1 MKSSHG
7 LIMDGFMK
15 GGATSDAP
23 QSKIP
28 KITEAS
34 NLLIPKAASDR
45 LRTAAQGVHN
55 RAQRSQT
62 LMRAAVKKPAEVA
75 KTANSNFKKVPDFKP
90 RASLIDNSRL
100 NRVQSIDRNQKVRR
114 FGHGISAGMATSV
127 QQKPEQ
133 KAEVGEIVSKQSSN
147 MPAVKTPKSS
157 STSLIHKPLP
167 SMVTSA
173 SHQQLERMLD
183 EALTRADAHKKHRR
197 GQLPNQSLM
206 QKALAAP
213 KWLSIGVSVV
223 IASLIAGYIAMNKV
237 PQVAV
242 RIAAAKAHISAE
254 VPGYTP
260 AGFSFTNPVSYSD
273 GKVSLKFKANDS
285 SNREFTISQASSKM
299 SSKSL
304 QDKVVPDNIQV
315 QTSVVN
321 GTTVYIYGE
330 SNDAA
335 WVNNG
340 MQYTIKDAASLNS
353 DQILKIAN
361 SL

>member
-1 MKSSHG
+1 
-7 LIMDGFMK
+7 MDGFMK
-15 GGATSDAP
+15 GGASPGAS

-34 NLLIPKAASDR
+34 NLLMPKAASDKI
-45 LRTAAQGVHN
+45 RTAAQGVHN

-62 LMRAAVKKPAEVA
+62 LMRTAVKKPVA
-75 KTANSNFKKVPDFKP
+75 AAKSANSSIKVPDFKP
-90 RASLIDNSRL
+90 RATNIDASRF
-100 NRVQSIDRNQKVRR
+100 NRAQSIDKNQKVRR
-114 FGHGISAGMATSV
+114 FGHGVSAAQTQPA
-127 QQKPEQ
+127 QQKPVQ
-133 KAEVGEIVSKQSSN
+133 KAAVGEVIARQAPTQPVAK
-147 MPAVKTPKSS
+147 APKSS

-167 SMVTSA
+167 SMVTST

-183 EALTRADAHKKHRR
+183 EALTRADSHKNQRR
-197 GQLPNQSLM
+197 SHKPNQTLL
-206 QKALAAP
+206 QKAVAAP
-213 KWLSIGVSVV
+213 RWWSIGAAMFIVGI
-223 IASLIAGYIAMNKV
+223 IAIFIAINKI

-242 RIAAAKAHISAE
+242 RVAAARAHISAE

-260 AGFSFTNPVSYSD
+260 AGFSFTNPVAYSD
-273 GKVSLKFKANDS
+273 GKVSMKFKANDS
-285 SNREFTISQASSKM
+285 SAREFTVSQASSKM

-304 QDKVVPDNIQV
+304 EDKVVPDNVQV

-330 SNDAA
+330 NNDAA